1 MTLSIYLSLGP
12 TICEQL
18 NSSASTAEACQLRQ
32 SPLHRQ
38 RLFDQGLRHQ
48 NSAAF
53 HFSCNIVRF
62 QRDSVTSSTKV
73 SYNRLIIGVR
83 SWGKVWRTEFAS
95 NPAAYRVIE
104 DEWTTKS
111 FQVALIGVHLPQSQ
125 YSLNKAAEYVRVII
139 PMASNDIKMPKKPL
153 SLDIWVYMPP

>member
-1 MTLSIYLSLGP
+1 MYCSCATKIAFNGNKVEF
-12 TICEQL
+12 C
-18 NSSASTAEACQLRQ
+18 AALR
-32 SPLHRQ
+32 
-38 RLFDQGLRHQ
+38 GLRH
-48 NSAAF
+48 F
-53 HFSCNIVRF
+53 PVIYV
-62 QRDSVTSSTKV
+62 TKV
-73 SYNRLIIGVR
+73 GYNRLIIGVR